1 MVLILYA
8 NNVVA
13 AEILT
18 PARQVYISDFETGKV
33 LFSKDAEQPMK
44 PASMAKIM
52 TVFIVFQR
60 ITEGSL
66 NLEDKF
72 YVSEKA
78 WRKGGSRSFLE
89 VESKV
94 TINDFQIYICKED
107 F

>member
-1 MVLILYA
+1 MFEYFRKKLFYVMVLILYA

-66 NLEDKF
+66 NNRGKINT
-72 YVSEKA
+72 KA
-78 WRKGGSRSFLE
+78 LKH
-89 VESKV
+89 
-94 TINDFQIYICKED
+94 Q
-107 F
+107 